1 MSPAQN
7 TLDAFLKR
15 ASSSTKPRERG
26 DVENVENVDPERAH
40 DDDARARAEDVAN
53 DVLGRWSR
61 CLLYTSPS
69 PRDLSTSRM
78 PSSA

>member
-40 DDDARARAEDVAN
+40 DDDARARA
-53 DVLGRWSR
+53 S
-61 CLLYTSPS
+61 
-69 PRDLSTSRM
+69 
-78 PSSA
+78 